1 VQSSKQQDSV
11 LMSGDLEIIVRQ
23 INTQKILRTIRIK
36 NTITFEGTS
45 SLVRL
50 LAQDGVVLTDY
61 QIDTLKVGSNGT
73 PPTRGDAALG
83 TLVLSKTL
91 TSGNRLQ
98 SLTTSELIIQTQLG
112 PLDAVGSTLREVGL
126 FFKNG
131 VLAARQ
137 IYPEILK
144 TSLITVSYTWR
155 IGFATN

>member
-1 VQSSKQQDSV
+1 LQLPSFFDYPILVQSSKQQDSV

-73 PPTRGDAALG
+73 PPTRGNPR
-83 TLVLSKTL
+83 SER
-91 TSGNRLQ
+91 RL
-98 SLTTSELIIQTQLG
+98 LHL
-112 PLDAVGSTLREVGL
+112 
-126 FFKNG
+126 
-131 VLAARQ
+131 
-137 IYPEILK
+137 
-144 TSLITVSYTWR
+144 
-155 IGFATN
+155 